1 MNKPTTDPPVYTL
14 PEVAQLLGCSEYTVM
29 RRAQRGELPG
39 VRFGVHWVFP
49 RGALEASLDGLAL
62 AAAAQRK
69 AAALPPV
76 SAPAG
81 GTASPPRKRGRPRRQ
96 PAVLA
101 DLPPAPPPRSR

>member
-1 MNKPTTDPPVYTL
+1 MNRPADDPPVYTL

-49 RGALEASLDGLAL
+49 RGALQASLDGLAL
-62 AAAAQRK
+62 AAAAERK
-69 AAALPPV
+69 AAAMPAV

-81 GTASPPRKRGRPRRQ
+81 GTVSQPRKRGRPRRQ
-96 PAVLA
+96 PAVLPEV
-101 DLPPAPPPRSR
+101 PPPPPRSR